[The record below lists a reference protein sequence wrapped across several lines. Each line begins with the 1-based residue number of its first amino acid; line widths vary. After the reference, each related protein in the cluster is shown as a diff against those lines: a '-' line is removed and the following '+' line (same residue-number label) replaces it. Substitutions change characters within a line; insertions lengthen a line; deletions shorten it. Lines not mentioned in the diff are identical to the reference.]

1 MIMSRS
7 SITTVSER
15 DVPLAS
21 NRLTSPARLVRAR
34 AVDMVFEYMYTYV
47 TRKTGECRPLSKRSL
62 VHTHG
67 ATMPTNSVFARQQFG
82 QRMGF
87 GERPALLIV
96 DFQVGFSDPAI
107 FGGGNI
113 ADAVGNTVHLL
124 QRARDQGLPIAHT
137 RIVYAGDGSDTNVH
151 CLKVPRLHTLTEQ
164 APSSQFVPELEPL
177 KGEIVIRK
185 RLPSAFFGTDLAG
198 MLIGRS
204 VDTLIVAGCTTSG
217 CVRASV
223 VDAMCHGLRP
233 MVVSDCVGD
242 RAEEPHAASL
252 FDLGKKYADIMTRA
266 EVFEA
271 LDRLHVAA

>member
-1 MIMSRS
+1 M
-7 SITTVSER
+7 E
-15 DVPLAS
+15 L
-21 NRLTSPARLVRAR
+21 
-34 AVDMVFEYMYTYV
+34 
-47 TRKTGECRPLSKRSL
+47 G
-62 VHTHG
+62 
-67 ATMPTNSVFARQQFG
+67 MPTDSVFARQQFG

-87 GERPALLIV
+87 GGRPALLIV
-96 DFQVGFSDPAI
+96 DFQVGFNDPSI

-113 ADAVGNTVHLL
+113 AEAVRNTVPLL
-124 QRARDQGLPIAHT
+124 RRAREQGLPVAHT
-137 RIVYAGDGSDTNVH
+137 RIVYAGDGSDSNVH
-151 CLKVPRLHTLTEQ
+151 CLKVPRLTTLTEE
-164 APSSQFVPELEPL
+164 APSSQFVPELQPL
-177 KGEIVIRK
+177 RGETVIRK

-198 MLIGRS
+198 ILFGRG

-223 VDAMCHGLRP
+223 LDAMCHGLRP

-242 RAEEPHAASL
+242 RAEAPHAASL